1 MLGFLFLGLG
11 AIGVVLPLVPTTP
24 FLLLSAFF
32 FSRSSERWHR
42 YLMEHRVFGQYLR
55 NYQNREMKVEH
66 KTFTLLLMWAGLV
79 FGMWG
84 SGWRPAAIVCLAV
97 IGLGTTIHL
106 SRLEDPIKKEKRL
119 AKEAARS
126 GTEATHSEMGA
137 VRSEH
142 ETVRVEK

>member
-1 MLGFLFLGLG
+1 MKNFVYRVLGFLFLGLG

-55 NYQNREMKVEH
+55 NYQNHEMKVEH
-66 KTFTLLLMWAGLV
+66 KTFTLLLMWAGLL

-84 SGWRPAAIVCLAV
+84 SGWRPIAIVCLVV

-106 SRLEDPIKKEKRL
+106 SRLEDPIKKAKRL
-119 AKEAARS
+119 AKDEARAER
-126 GTEATHSEMGA
+126 
-137 VRSEH
+137 
-142 ETVRVEK
+142 EKGLVVD